1 MRAFLL
7 PIVLA
12 ALVPA
17 PPAAPTGS
25 SDADL
30 ARSLV
35 RRIEERYGRT
45 TDLVARFTQAYRS
58 GLLGREIV
66 ERGVLS
72 IKQPGRMRWEYT
84 DPEKKLFVSDGRTFY
99 FYVPADR
106 QVVVSEQDA
115 TRSLAARL
123 LSGRGGLLD
132 EFDASLDEP
141 PEEGVFRVKLVPRRE
156 QPDVERAFVDVE
168 PSGRIRSILL
178 QDVQGSR
185 TRFRFESVRENTG
198 LKDKL
203 FRFDV
208 PAGVEV
214 VHG

>member
-66 ERGVLS
+66 ERGVVS

-141 PEEGVFRVKLVPRRE
+141 PEDGVFRVKLVPRRE

-203 FRFDV
+203 FRFEV